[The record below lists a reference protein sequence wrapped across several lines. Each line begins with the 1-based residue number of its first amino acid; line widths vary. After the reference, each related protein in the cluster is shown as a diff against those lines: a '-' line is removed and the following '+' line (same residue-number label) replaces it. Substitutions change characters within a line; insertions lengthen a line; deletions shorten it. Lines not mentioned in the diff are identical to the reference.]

1 MRNQKVNMSKKNQ
14 EQNVSMLFDDALPES
29 LKFEGVVPKNK
40 KGLHLHTDN
49 STALSP
55 YIIHLS
61 NHEEPKSATPN
72 LDALAESLMID
83 PELILDDDSSFV
95 DENDLSLS
103 FDEIIAQLS
112 EPIQLDVPKAKNV
125 FIKLNV
131 NSLPAEVPLQN
142 TLPASIYAEISN
154 FEVIEFTREDLI
166 NLVLELIDTD
176 FEFAEPAKNDK
187 GYVIHDDNEI
197 AKEIESMFEEDTRK
211 TSSGF
216 FGLLPFLGEIRFR
229 AIAVFVLLSFSI
241 VLPLQA
247 MKSIS
252 GVTDRQATI
261 TNAGKAAI
269 ENFTR
274 GTDALEADRFDVA
287 GSNFRRASENFADAE
302 ESLTSINL
310 AVQGIARAIPKT
322 DRTFETAK
330 GLAEAGQSLSLA
342 ASELADAAQNIK
354 AEQSPTVSTKL
365 SMMKT
370 YVESIL
376 PKIDEASKALEKVD
390 PSVLDKAEADKV
402 SELKEQTPKIG
413 ESMREFIEFADTLT
427 TILGD
432 ERKMKYLIAFQNN
445 TELRPTGGFIGSFAE
460 MDMLNGEITNIHIP
474 EGGTYDL
481 QGQLTK
487 FVEAPH
493 PLQLINDRWEFH
505 DSNWFPDFPTS
516 ARKLMWFYDKA
527 GEPTVDGVIA
537 INADLIPSLL
547 EITGPI
553 EMPNYERTID
563 SENFLFETQKIV
575 ELEHEKYDTTREER
589 TAEAPKQFIGDLA
602 PVLLERIQNA
612 DMKEL
617 LAIADVI
624 GDGLVEKDVQLYMNN
639 TSLQSHI
646 SDLGWSGE
654 QKEVPED
661 YLQIINTN
669 LGGGKTDSV
678 IDQQVDID
686 INIASDGTITKK
698 VVITKIHKGLKSA
711 IFEGKNNVDYIRL
724 YVPKGSKLLQAE
736 GFEIPPDELFEAY
749 GVPLEKDSDLELSM
763 SNEQVDPESQTDI
776 WDENGKTVFGNWFQT
791 APGETETISFTYEL
805 PFKFKTAKTDITMFD
820 IAKSKLGFKDLETFT
835 FFIQK
840 QSGVKSRITSVNINF
855 PDHSNLVWSS
865 HIGTS
870 GGKNIIVNNDR
881 DVFLR
886 FLIENNIE

>member
-1 MRNQKVNMSKKNQ
+1 MRDQKVNIKKQNE

-40 KGLHLHTDN
+40 KGLNLHTDN
-49 STALSP
+49 TTPLSP

-61 NHEEPKSATPN
+61 NHEEPQSATPN

-83 PELILDDDSSFV
+83 PELLLDDDSAFV
-95 DENDLSLS
+95 DENDLSLT
-103 FDEIIAQLS
+103 FDEIVAQLS
-112 EPIQLDVPKAKNV
+112 EPKYLEVPKAKTV
-125 FIKLNV
+125 FKKI
-131 NSLPAEVPLQN
+131 NSNICPAEVPVQN
-142 TLPASIYAEISN
+142 QLPQDIYSEIASFEIT
-154 FEVIEFTREDLI
+154 EFTRDDLVS
-166 NLVLELIDTD
+166 LLLELIKSQEE
-176 FEFAEPAKNDK
+176 FEEFSENNK
-187 GYVIHDDNEI
+187 GYVIHEDSGI
-197 AKEIESMFEEDTRK
+197 AEEIETMFEEEAKK
-211 TSSGF
+211 TSSSF
-216 FGLLPFLGEIRFR
+216 FGLLPFLGEVRFR

-302 ESLTSINL
+302 ESLASLNL
-310 AVQGIARAIPKT
+310 AVQGIAKAIPKT
-322 DRTFETAK
+322 DRTLETAK
-330 GLAEAGQSLSLA
+330 GLIEAGQSLSLA
-342 ASELADAAQNIK
+342 ASQLSDAAQNIK
-354 AEQSPTVSTKL
+354 AQQSPTISTKL
-365 SMMKT
+365 AMMKT

-376 PKIDEASKALEKVD
+376 PKIDTASKALERVD
-390 PSVLDKAEADKV
+390 PSVLGAEEAIKV
-402 SELKEQTPKIG
+402 SELKDKTPKIA

-487 FVEAPH
+487 FVEAPQ
-493 PLQLINDRWEFH
+493 PLGLINDRWEFH
-505 DSNWFPDFPTS
+505 DANWFPDFPTS

-537 INADLIPSLL
+537 INADLIPALL

-553 EMPNYERTID
+553 EMPTYERTID

-575 ELEHEKYDTTREER
+575 ELEHEKYDTTSEER

-602 PVLLERIQNA
+602 PLLLERIQNA

-646 SDLGWSGE
+646 SELGWSGE
-654 QKEVPED
+654 QKEAPGD
-661 YLQIINTN
+661 YLQIVSAN

-686 INIASDGTITKK
+686 INIGNDGTITKK
-698 VVITKIHKGLKSA
+698 VVITKTHKGLKSA

-724 YVPKGSKLLQAE
+724 YVPKGSKLLQAS
-736 GFEIPPDELFEAY
+736 GFEIPPAELFEAY
-749 GVPLEKDSDLELSM
+749 NVPLEKDQDLELSM
-763 SNEQVDPESQTDI
+763 SNERVDSESQTNI
-776 WDENGKTVFGNWFQT
+776 WDENGKTVFGNWIQT
-791 APGETETISFTYEL
+791 APGETQTISFTYEL
-805 PFKFKTAKTDITMFD
+805 PFKFKIAKTDVTMFD

-840 QSGVKSRITSVNINF
+840 QSGVKSRITSINVNF